1 MDVVQDVDIA
11 YPDASKSKTRAVS
24 DKLYIC
30 SFDGCSAVFSSSRRL
45 RHHLCYHTVPVP
57 TSGARTVAMRRLRG
71 VTVKVVAVVVKRRCG
86 GWLML

>member
-1 MDVVQDVDIA
+1 MRRHGAMTSQMTSQLMFIYDVDIA

-45 RHHLCYHTVPVP
+45 RHHLCYHT
-57 TSGARTVAMRRLRG
+57 G
-71 VTVKVVAVVVKRRCG
+71 KVFRNIGKPHPRN
-86 GWLML
+86 L